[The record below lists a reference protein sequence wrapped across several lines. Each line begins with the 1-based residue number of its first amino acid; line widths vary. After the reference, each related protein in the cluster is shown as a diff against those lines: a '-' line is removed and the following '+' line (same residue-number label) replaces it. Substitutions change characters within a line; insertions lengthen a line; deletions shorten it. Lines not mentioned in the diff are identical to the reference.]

1 MAHHPS
7 RRACNR
13 REVLFARLIPPAFS
27 NSGPRDG
34 FPPWRNFTWFFWVF
48 FTLAIPVLIS
58 GCASY
63 GPYHPNTSAEPLN
76 SVRGPKDGRYKLA
89 FIEFGDQGSALDT
102 SQRKAALDVIHEA
115 QRPLLFVYIHG
126 WQNNANS
133 GDVCRFEHF
142 IDTVS
147 RFPEITGRKL
157 NVIGVYIAWRGVDV
171 TLPVAKFLTF
181 WSRKGA
187 GGTIA
192 AQNGCLATIS
202 ELALAA
208 RAPDKTYHHCVLL
221 GHSFGGLV
229 LENTIS
235 HSILDASATG
245 ARNTS
250 PWDMAVAFNAADS
263 SIGSRQ
269 LMSELDYLYK
279 YDPNRHAYVGRS
291 PGDEAGSVLDENRP
305 FLIILQS
312 ENDQATGQ
320 FFPIGTGLFNI
331 VNFRAHWDKVPVPG
345 SNGLKV
351 SESEFYD
358 HTPGNDKYLVN
369 YHVVP
374 VGETSA
380 PPGLRANENRAFE
393 ANIKENHPDY
403 SFYTSEHNDRHE
415 DRFCRNGNYNP
426 DEFRPSTGREIW
438 RRWQFV
444 YTGNARVP
452 CWIVRVPKEIIWG
465 HGGLWSDN
473 SVAMLAALF
482 RIHFPLTAGGMVAPP
497 QPRLAPRAPDV
508 QQLHQD
514 KLR

>member
-1 MAHHPS
+1 M
-7 RRACNR
+7 NLNIKI
-13 REVLFARLIPPAFS
+13 V
-27 NSGPRDG
+27 
-34 FPPWRNFTWFFWVF
+34 
-48 FTLAIPVLIS
+48 TLALPIFLAS
-58 GCASY
+58 CAAY

-76 SVRGPKDGRYKLA
+76 SVRGPSNGRYKLA
-89 FIEFGDQGSALDT
+89 IIEFGDQGSALDT
-102 SQRKAALDVIHEA
+102 SQRKVALEVIHEA
-115 QRPLLFVYIHG
+115 KRPLLFVYIHG

-147 RFPEITGRKL
+147 RFPEITGRKI
-157 NVIGVYIAWRGVDV
+157 NVIGVYIAWRGEDI
-171 TLPVAKFLTF
+171 TLPVAKYLTF

-192 AQNGCLATIS
+192 AQNSCLATIS

-208 RAPDKTYHHCVLL
+208 RAPEKTYHHCVLL

-235 HSILDASATG
+235 HSILDASSNG
-245 ARNTS
+245 SRNTS

-269 LMSELDYLYK
+269 LMSELDYLYR
-279 YDPNRHAYVGRS
+279 YDPKRHAYVGRS
-291 PGDEAGSVLDENRP
+291 PGAEAGSVVDENRP
-305 FLIILQS
+305 FLMILQS
-312 ENDQATGQ
+312 ENDRATGE

-331 VNFRAHWDKVPVPG
+331 INFRAHWDKVPVPG
-345 SNGLKV
+345 SNGQKV
-351 SESEFYD
+351 SESQFYD
-358 HTPGNDKYLVN
+358 HTPGNNKYLVN

-374 VGETSA
+374 LGETTA
-380 PPGLRANENRAFE
+380 PPGLRASENRAFE

-403 SFYTSEHNDRHE
+403 SFYTSELNDRHE
-415 DRFCRNGNYNP
+415 YRLCHNGNYNP
-426 DEFRPSTGREIW
+426 DVFRATRREIW

-444 YTGNARVP
+444 YTGNDRVP
-452 CWIVRVPKEIIWG
+452 FWVVRVPKEIIWG

-473 SVAMLAALF
+473 SVAMLAAIF
-482 RIHFPLTAGGMVAPP
+482 RIHFPLTAGGIVAPP
-497 QPRLAPRAPDV
+497 QPRLAPRVPDV
-508 QQLHQD
+508 QQLNQD

>member
-1 MAHHPS
+1 M
-7 RRACNR
+7 N
-13 REVLFARLIPPAFS
+13 VNIQITMLNLIAAAVKKKDHLNAFD
-27 NSGPRDG
+27 PLRDAK
-34 FPPWRNFTWFFWVF
+34 PTYRVF
-48 FTLAIPVLIS
+48 VTIAVAILLTS
-58 GCASY
+58 CAAY
-63 GPYHPNTSAEPLN
+63 GPYHTNTSSEPIN

-102 SQRKAALDVIHEA
+102 SQRTAALKVIHEA
-115 QRPLLFVYIHG
+115 KRPLLFVYIHG

-147 RFPEITGRKL
+147 RFPEIKGQNI

-171 TLPVAKFLTF
+171 TVPVAKFLTF
-181 WSRKGA
+181 WSRKSAGA
-187 GGTIA
+187 TIA

-208 RAPDKTYHHCVLL
+208 RAPDKVSHHCVLL

-235 HSILDASATG
+235 HSILDASSTG
-245 ARNTS
+245 SRNTS
-250 PWDMAVAFNAADS
+250 PWDMAVAFNPADS

-269 LMSELDYLYK
+269 LISELDYLYK
-279 YDPNRHAYVGRS
+279 YDQKRHAYVGRS
-291 PGDEAGSVLDENRP
+291 LAAEEGGVVEENRP
-305 FLIILQS
+305 FLLILQS

-320 FFPIGTGLFNI
+320 FFPIGTELFNL
-331 VNFRAHWDKVPVPG
+331 VNLRAHWDRVPVPG
-345 SNGLKV
+345 SNGQKI
-351 SESEFYD
+351 SEREFYTR
-358 HTPGNDKYLVN
+358 TPGNNKYLVN

-374 VGETSA
+374 LGESTP
-380 PPGLRANENRAFE
+380 PPGLNANENRAVE
-393 ANIKENHPDY
+393 ANIKVNHPDY
-403 SFYTSEHNDRHE
+403 SFYTSEHNDGHE
-415 DRFCRNGNYNP
+415 NRFCHNGYYNP
-426 DEFRPSTGREIW
+426 DEIRSSTGREVW

-452 CWIVRVPKEIIWG
+452 CWVVRVPKEIIWG

-482 RIHFPLTAGGMVAPP
+482 RMHFPLTAEGKMTLPAS
-497 QPRLAPRAPDV
+497 RLAPRTPDE
-508 QQLHQD
+508 QQLNQD